1 MKNKRFLSILL
12 VMLLVISSAF
22 PKSSFATAPPTPGT
36 GDPLENATQTMPD
49 HEVGTDENSKD
60 DKNIS
65 FYRVSSA
72 ATAYYEEL
80 NNSEAGDEKFDPDNE
95 NVKDVLIGNASSL
108 VGFKDP
114 KLDGGLLGGTF
125 STSSMSSQSRGY
137 KTNHYGIHTYLMYGH
152 ALNKLGLD
160 ETANENYGSIGS
172 IGKKI
177 AGGIY
182 WLAYMLVSTLEA
194 VTKWVYR
201 ILRGFNPFTW
211 FAGAGGMPSSQWN
224 NQMNGGNATLGMTS
238 IQDFVSRMYSLC
250 QQYAPLIVLPF
261 MLAFIGIMFFVQNG
275 RGTTLR
281 LKNYFI
287 RIFFIFLGIPLMAA
301 IYAFG
306 LQQIEDMQ
314 QNSLNADGIVSLT
327 FMDFETWVKT
337 NRLGLPDGTA
347 ISVNDSTF
355 DAGVITPGTK
365 SPQRMSYALAQANG
379 ILPASSNINQSGD
392 DYKLFQIDDKT
403 KTQGKGK
410 NIIEKYMSGAFYTA
424 SDFETDMTQNMGK
437 DEKKTYGDHAKEL
450 SDVKN
455 WRDKKFLKDTGTIVG
470 NADPTYLKA
479 DWNANVTTFKGNA
492 NPNMTNRLGDPFNR
506 NGGLSTIGMY
516 NYLNTVFTD
525 SGATVYSSNFL
536 SSKVVRDSHRAVTIV
551 GEGILGFLS
560 YMNGITLLLCVAILG
575 YLYFF
580 GMLFSNLSKSLK
592 IVINAFPMLMGS
604 IAGAVKLVTY
614 TLMMVIHIFMT
625 LFAYTLAIDMLNAVN
640 TVLLS
645 GVNDLTTDF
654 ATMVLGSINLV
665 GIPSAGVLNSAVVLL
680 LSIAVN
686 ICFMI
691 MMIRLRKSI
700 IKGSDEF
707 VSTQLDKL
715 FGTGD
720 VAKRAAAQGLA
731 GDQRGANAFGNAGNA
746 AAGKAHDGLKTAEA
760 TAGAVL
766 GGYAAMRAGRKKN
779 GEDDDE
785 DGMNGV
791 IINDEDKKKESE
803 DTGGHFEGSDA
814 TQLDDDEKKVLGD
827 GSESTDSSDYDDEAS
842 DEELGEKMA
851 QANSLDDDVSS
862 NDDVSGEKEQE
873 LKDKVSEA
881 EDELKE
887 AKANGN
893 PEEIANAQQKL
904 DSANKDL
911 KDFKDKRA
919 DAIQRK
925 NRKKDIDEKQQA
937 VDTAEAYLAN
947 AKMGGRPEKIAKSQQ
962 KLDEAKANLANSQRN
977 LDEFNKNA
985 TKKSG
990 EKVKTAQ
997 ANVKKAEDELK
1008 KVQASGDKTQIAKA
1022 KANLNKA
1029 NNELK
1034 QAKADHANNQAISK
1048 VDSAKS
1054 KVETAKN
1061 ELRSAKS
1068 NGDPVEIAKAQANL
1082 DSARQELAVANKGMN
1097 KVNSD
1102 NNVSQAQ
1109 ANVTKAE
1116 AELKKAQASGN
1127 KEQIAEAKGNL
1138 QTAKT
1143 NLSNAKAQANET
1155 LAKDDVKSAQANV
1168 AAATSALSVAKESGN
1183 AEEIKSA
1190 EANLANAKN
1199 DLSVAEAQSNV
1210 VKASNAVS
1218 SAKEELK
1225 HAEATGQ
1232 GVSEAKDNLDYAKAN
1247 LTAQKADKSIA
1258 QAKANVAQATNDL
1271 AQAKASGDSQAIK
1284 KAEFGLNEANM
1295 ILNKAENTSDV
1306 ATKRSNVASAA
1317 KELNEAIASGDS
1329 ARITRSQNNLARA
1342 TNELTNSQSNRVKNS
1357 QATNRKTASSVAGE
1371 MAGFRAM
1378 NEPKVDDINP
1388 IIDSSVVSAGTLGF
1402 MTAKV
1407 QSTRDQ
1413 MQQYKNT
1420 GNLAEKTASQINYS
1434 QSVANQ
1440 KAANSMNQVSDNII
1454 LGKADKGQ
1462 LLQAKKDVVSNY
1474 NAAKMNY
1481 QQAQATGRSDLIA
1494 TASDNL
1500 TSASGNLQAYNDLAK
1515 KFNDHENDRASMF
1528 AQKGYGIREDRSK
1541 STYNPANSIY
1551 RGETKENFA
1560 KTLGQ
1565 SQFRGKNSE
1574 FNELIKQSNTS
1585 NVNSGINASKD
1596 FYDEIRD
1603 KDVAKG
1609 VQKRLSKSFR
1619 RKNDSY
1625 INDAVGYYSSR
1636 RNDVANNLQQ
1646 ALDVHD
1652 EPKIR
1657 YYKEKLKNLNS
1668 QIEKLN
1674 VANGKKKLFSSSGDN
1689 LTGNAFKDF
1698 TQGFTTTMNKKKGD
1712 SSSGGS
1718 KFIDIDSKPT
1728 HNIPKGTVRL
1738 DDLPEHLKDE
1748 TEARSLLNNM
1758 KRK

>member
-22 PKSSFATAPPTPGT
+22 PKSSFATAPPPTPPT
-36 GDPLENATQTMPD
+36 SPTDNLPD

-95 NVKDVLIGNASSL
+95 NVKGVLIGNASSL

-160 ETANENYGSIGS
+160 QTGNENLGSIGS

-177 AGGIY
+177 SGGIY

-211 FAGAGGMPSSQWN
+211 FAGPGGIPSSQWSD
-224 NQMNGGNATLGMTS
+224 QMNGGNATLGMSS
-238 IQDFVSRMYSLC
+238 IQNFVSRMYSLC
-250 QQYAPLIVLPF
+250 QQYAPLVVLPF
-261 MLAFIGIMFFVQNG
+261 MIAFIGIMFFVQNG
-275 RGTTLR
+275 RGTTSR

-287 RIFFIFLGIPLMAA
+287 RIFFIFLGIPLMSA
-301 IYAFG
+301 IYSFG

-337 NRLGLPDGTA
+337 NRLGLPNGTT

-355 DAGVITPGTK
+355 DAGIITPGTN
-365 SPQRMSYALAQANG
+365 SPQRISYALAQANG
-379 ILPASSNINQSGD
+379 ILPTSSNINKSGD
-392 DYKLFQIDDKT
+392 DYKLFEIDNKT

-424 SDFETDMTQNMGK
+424 SDFETDMTQNMSK
-437 DEKKTYGDHAKEL
+437 DEKKKYGDHAKEL

-455 WRDKKFLKDTGTIVG
+455 WRKTDFLKKQETIVG
-470 NADPTYLKA
+470 NANPDYLKA

-492 NPNMTNRLGDPFNR
+492 NPNMTNRLGDPFSK
-506 NGGLSTIGMY
+506 NGGLSTLGTY

-645 GVNDLTTDF
+645 GINDLTTDF

-731 GDQRGANAFGNAGNA
+731 GDQRGANAFGNAGSA
-746 AAGKAHDGLKTAEA
+746 MAGKAHDGLN
-760 TAGAVL
+760 TAGMALGAVA

-785 DGMNGV
+785 DSMNGV

-814 TQLDDDEKKVLGD
+814 TQLDDDEKKALGD
-827 GSESTDSSDYDDEAS
+827 GSESTDFDKESFGGETS

-862 NDDVSGEKEQE
+862 NDDVSDEKEQE
-873 LKDKVSEA
+873 LKDEVSQA
-881 EDELKE
+881 EDELKQ

-893 PEEIANAQQKL
+893 PEEIANAQAKL
-904 DSANKDL
+904 DSANKNL

-925 NRKKDIDEKQQA
+925 NYKKDIDEKQQA
-937 VDTAEAYLAN
+937 VDTAETYLSN
-947 AKMGGRPEKIAKSQQ
+947 VKMGGKPEKIAKSQA
-962 KLDEAKANLANSQRN
+962 KLDEAKANLANSQQN
-977 LDEFNKNA
+977 LDEFNKSKV
-985 TKKSG
+985 KKSG
-990 EKVKTAQ
+990 ENVKTAQ
-997 ANVKKAEDELK
+997 ANVTKAEAELK
-1008 KVQASGDKTQIAKA
+1008 KAKASGNKEQIAKA

-1034 QAKADHANNQAISK
+1034 QAKADHANNKAVGN

-1061 ELRSAKS
+1061 ELRSAKA

-1082 DSARQELAVANKGMN
+1082 DSARQGLAVANKGMN

-1102 NNVSQAQ
+1102 NKVSEAQ
-1109 ANVTKAE
+1109 ANVAKAE
-1116 AELKKAQASGN
+1116 SELKKAQASGN
-1127 KEQIAEAKGNL
+1127 KAQVAKAKGKLQAANDNL
-1138 QTAKT
+1138 
-1143 NLSNAKAQANET
+1143 NNVKAQANET

-1183 AEEIKSA
+1183 VADIKSA
-1190 EANLANAKN
+1190 QSNLTKAKDN
-1199 DLSVAEAQSNV
+1199 LSTAEAQSNV

-1218 SAKEELK
+1218 SAKEELRR
-1225 HAEATGQ
+1225 AEASGQ

-1247 LTAQKADKSIA
+1247 LTAQKANKSVA
-1258 QAKANVAQATNDL
+1258 QAKANVTQATNDL
-1271 AQAKASGDSQAIK
+1271 AKAKASGDSQAIQR
-1284 KAEFGLNEANM
+1284 AESNLSEANM
-1295 ILNKAENTSDV
+1295 ILNKAENTSNI
-1306 ATKRSNVASAA
+1306 ATKRSNVASAT
-1317 KELNEAIASGDS
+1317 KDLNEAIASGDS

-1342 TNELTNSQSNRVKNS
+1342 TNELTNSQPNRAKNS
-1357 QATNRKTASSVAGE
+1357 QATNRATSSSVAGE

-1388 IIDSSVVSAGTLGF
+1388 IVDSSVVSAGTLGF

-1413 MQQYKNT
+1413 MQQYRNT

-1528 AQKGYGIREDRSK
+1528 AQKGYGIREDHSK

-1674 VANGKKKLFSSSGDN
+1674 VANGKKKPSSSSGDN

-1698 TQGFTTTMNKKKGD
+1698 TQGFTTTMNKKKVD

>member
-22 PKSSFATAPPTPGT
+22 PKSSFATAPPPTPPASPT
-36 GDPLENATQTMPD
+36 DNLPD
-49 HEVGTDENSKD
+49 HEFGTEENSKD

-80 NNSEAGDEKFDPDNE
+80 NNSEAGEEKFNPDN
-95 NVKDVLIGNASSL
+95 NNINDATIGNAASL

-177 AGGIY
+177 SGGIY
-182 WLAYMLVSTLEA
+182 WLAYMLVSTLES

-211 FAGAGGMPSSQWN
+211 FAGHGGIPSSQWN
-224 NQMNGGNATLGMTS
+224 NQMNGGNATLGMDS
-238 IQDFVSRMYSLC
+238 IQNFVSEMYSLC
-250 QQYAPLIVLPF
+250 QEYAPLIVLPF

-275 RGTTLR
+275 RGTTSR

-306 LQQIEDMQ
+306 LQQIQDMQ
-314 QNSLNADGIVSLT
+314 QNSLNADGIVALT

-337 NRLGLPDGTA
+337 NRLGLPDGTT
-347 ISVNDSTF
+347 IKVNDATF
-355 DAGVITPGTK
+355 DAGIIDPNTK
-365 SPQRMSYALAQANG
+365 SPQRISYALAQANG
-379 ILPASSNINQSGD
+379 ILPDSANINQSGD
-392 DYKLFQIDDKT
+392 DYRLFRLDDKT

-424 SDFETDMTQNMGK
+424 SDFETDMTQKMNTK
-437 DEKKTYGDHAKEL
+437 RKKEYGDHAKEL
-450 SDVKN
+450 SDIKN
-455 WRDKKFLKDTGTIVG
+455 WRDNDYLTKEYNETHKTIVG
-470 NADPTYLKA
+470 NANSSYLTASYNPGNITMFEGKA
-479 DWNANVTTFKGNA
+479 NSNKTNELGN
-492 NPNMTNRLGDPFNR
+492 PFND

-592 IVINAFPMLMGS
+592 IVVNAFPTLMGS
-604 IAGAVKLVTY
+604 ITGAVKLVTY
-614 TLMMVIHIFMT
+614 TLMMIIHIFMT

-640 TVLLS
+640 TSLLN

-654 ATMVLGSINLV
+654 ATMILGSINLV
-665 GIPSAGVLNSAVVLL
+665 GVPSAGVLNSAVVLL

-731 GDQRGANAFGNAGNA
+731 GDQRGANAFGNAGSA
-746 AAGKAHDGLKTAEA
+746 IAGKAHDGLNTADMA
-760 TAGAVL
+760 LGAVA
-766 GGYAAMRAGRKKN
+766 GGYAAMRVGKKKN

-785 DGMNGV
+785 DSMNGV

-814 TQLDDDEKKVLGD
+814 TQLDDDEKKALGD
-827 GSESTDSSDYDDEAS
+827 GSESTNTDEETS

-862 NDDVSGEKEQE
+862 NDDVSDEKEQE
-873 LKDKVSEA
+873 LKDEVSQA
-881 EDELKE
+881 EDELKQ

-893 PEEIANAQQKL
+893 PEEIANAQAKL
-904 DSANKDL
+904 DSANKNL

-925 NRKKDIDEKQQA
+925 NYKKDIDEKQQA
-937 VDTAEAYLAN
+937 VDTAETYLSN
-947 AKMGGRPEKIAKSQQ
+947 AKMGGKPEKIAKSQA
-962 KLDEAKANLANSQRN
+962 KLDEAKANLANSQQN
-977 LDEFNKNA
+977 LDEFNKNKV
-985 TKKSG
+985 KKSG
-990 EKVKTAQ
+990 ENVKTAQ
-997 ANVKKAEDELK
+997 ANVAKAEAELK
-1008 KVQASGDKTQIAKA
+1008 KAKASGNKEQIAKA

-1034 QAKADHANNQAISK
+1034 QAKADHANNKAVGN

-1061 ELRSAKS
+1061 ELRSAKA

-1082 DSARQELAVANKGMN
+1082 DSARQGLAVANKGMN

-1102 NNVSQAQ
+1102 NKVSEAQ
-1109 ANVTKAE
+1109 ANVAKAE
-1116 AELKKAQASGN
+1116 SELKKAQASGN
-1127 KEQIAEAKGNL
+1127 KAQVVKAKGKLQAANDNL
-1138 QTAKT
+1138 
-1143 NLSNAKAQANET
+1143 NNVKAQANET
-1155 LAKDDVKSAQANV
+1155 LAKDDVKSAQASV

-1183 AEEIKSA
+1183 ATDIKSA
-1190 EANLANAKN
+1190 QSNLTKAKDN
-1199 DLSVAEAQSNV
+1199 LSTAEAQSNV

-1218 SAKEELK
+1218 SAKEELRR
-1225 HAEATGQ
+1225 AEASGQ

-1247 LTAQKADKSIA
+1247 LTAQKANKSVA
-1258 QAKANVAQATNDL
+1258 QAKANVIQATNDL
-1271 AQAKASGDSQAIK
+1271 AKAKASGDSQAIQR
-1284 KAEFGLNEANM
+1284 AESNLSEANM
-1295 ILNKAENTSDV
+1295 ILNKAENTSNI
-1306 ATKRSNVASAA
+1306 ATKRSNVASAT
-1317 KELNEAIASGDS
+1317 KDLNEAIASGDS
-1329 ARITRSQNNLARA
+1329 ARITRSQNNLARV
-1342 TNELTNSQSNRVKNS
+1342 TNELTNSQVNRAKNS
-1357 QATNRKTASSVAGE
+1357 QATNRVTSSSVAGE

-1388 IIDSSVVSAGTLGF
+1388 IVDSSVVSAGTLGF

-1528 AQKGYGIREDRSK
+1528 AQKGYGIREDHSK

-1674 VANGKKKLFSSSGDN
+1674 VANGKKKASSSSGDN

-1698 TQGFTTTMNKKKGD
+1698 TQGFTTTMNKKKVD

>member
-36 GDPLENATQTMPD
+36 GDPLENMTENSPD
-49 HEVGTDENSKD
+49 HEFGTEENSKD

-80 NNSEAGDEKFDPDNE
+80 NNSEAGDEKFNPDDE
-95 NVKDVLIGNASSL
+95 KVKDVLIGNASSL

-275 RGTTLR
+275 RGTTSR

-355 DAGVITPGTK
+355 DAGIITPGTK
-365 SPQRMSYALAQANG
+365 SPQRISYALAQANG
-379 ILPASSNINQSGD
+379 ILPASSNINKSGD
-392 DYKLFQIDDKT
+392 DYKLFEIDNKT

-437 DEKKTYGDHAKEL
+437 DEKKKYGDHAKEL

-455 WRDKKFLKDTGTIVG
+455 WRKTAFLRDTSTIVG
-470 NADPTYLKA
+470 NANRNYLNV
-479 DWNANVTTFKGNA
+479 DWNSGITTFKGNA
-492 NPNMTNRLGDPFNR
+492 NPNMTNRLGDPFNG

-551 GEGILGFLS
+551 GEGILSFLS

-592 IVINAFPMLMGS
+592 IVVNAFPMLMGS

-645 GVNDLTTDF
+645 GINDLTTDF

-731 GDQRGANAFGNAGNA
+731 GDQRGANAFGNAGSA
-746 AAGKAHDGLKTAEA
+746 MAGKAHDGLN
-760 TAGAVL
+760 TAGMALGAVA

-785 DGMNGV
+785 DSMNGV

-814 TQLDDDEKKVLGD
+814 TQLDDDEKKALGD
-827 GSESTDSSDYDDEAS
+827 GSESTNADEETS

-862 NDDVSGEKEQE
+862 NDDVSDEKEQE
-873 LKDKVSEA
+873 LKDEVSQA
-881 EDELKE
+881 EDELKQ

-893 PEEIANAQQKL
+893 PEEIANAQAKL
-904 DSANKDL
+904 DSANKNL

-925 NRKKDIDEKQQA
+925 NYKKDIDEKQQA
-937 VDTAEAYLAN
+937 VDTAETYLSN
-947 AKMGGRPEKIAKSQQ
+947 AKMGGKPEKIAKSQA
-962 KLDEAKANLANSQRN
+962 KLDEAKANLANSQQN
-977 LDEFNKNA
+977 LDEFNKNKV
-985 TKKSG
+985 KKSG
-990 EKVKTAQ
+990 ENVKTAQ
-997 ANVKKAEDELK
+997 ANVTKAEAELK
-1008 KVQASGDKTQIAKA
+1008 KAKASGNKEQIAKA

-1034 QAKADHANNQAISK
+1034 QAKADHANNKAVGN

-1061 ELRSAKS
+1061 ELRSAKA

-1082 DSARQELAVANKGMN
+1082 DSARQGLAVANKGMN

-1102 NNVSQAQ
+1102 NKVSEAQ
-1109 ANVTKAE
+1109 ANVVKAE
-1116 AELKKAQASGN
+1116 AELKKAQASGD
-1127 KEQIAEAKGNL
+1127 KAQIAEAKGKLQAANDNL
-1138 QTAKT
+1138 
-1143 NLSNAKAQANET
+1143 NNVKAQANET
-1155 LAKDDVKSAQANV
+1155 LAKDDVKSAQASV
-1168 AAATSALSVAKESGN
+1168 AAATSVLSVAKESGN
-1183 AEEIKSA
+1183 AADIKSA
-1190 EANLANAKN
+1190 EANLTKAKDN
-1199 DLSVAEAQSNV
+1199 LSTAEAQSNIV
-1210 VKASNAVS
+1210 SASNAVS

-1225 HAEATGQ
+1225 HAEASGQ

-1247 LTAQKADKSIA
+1247 LTAQKADKSVA
-1258 QAKANVAQATNDL
+1258 QAKANVTQATNDL
-1271 AQAKASGDSQAIK
+1271 AKAKASGDSQAIQR
-1284 KAEFGLNEANM
+1284 AESNLSEANM
-1295 ILNKAENTSDV
+1295 ILNKAETTSNV
-1306 ATKRSNVASAA
+1306 ATKRRDVASAT
-1317 KELNEAIASGDS
+1317 KDLNEAIASGDS

-1440 KAANSMNQVSDNII
+1440 KAANSMNNVADNIT

-1474 NAAKMNY
+1474 NAAKLNY

-1528 AQKGYGIREDRSK
+1528 AQKGYGIREDHSK

-1674 VANGKKKLFSSSGDN
+1674 VANGKKKPSGSSGDN

>member
-22 PKSSFATAPPTPGT
+22 PKSSFATAPPPTPPT
-36 GDPLENATQTMPD
+36 SPTDNLPD

-80 NNSEAGDEKFDPDNE
+80 NNSEAGDEKFNPDDE
-95 NVKDVLIGNASSL
+95 KVKGLLIGNAASL

-137 KTNHYGIHTYLMYGH
+137 KTNNKEIRHYLVYGH

-177 AGGIY
+177 SGGIY
-182 WLAYMLVSTLEA
+182 WLAYMAVSTLEV

-211 FAGAGGMPSSQWN
+211 FAGPGGIPSSQWSD
-224 NQMNGGNATLGMTS
+224 QMNGGNATLGMAS
-238 IQDFVSRMYSLC
+238 IQNFVSRMYSLC

-261 MLAFIGIMFFVQNG
+261 MIAFIGIMFFVQNG
-275 RGTTLR
+275 RGTSSR

-287 RIFFIFLGIPLMAA
+287 RIFFIFLGIPLMSA

-327 FMDFETWVKT
+327 FMDFERWVKT
-337 NRLGLPDGTA
+337 NRLGLPSDVTIQVDG
-347 ISVNDSTF
+347 STF
-355 DAGVITPGTK
+355 DAGVISSSTK
-365 SPQRMSYALAQANG
+365 SPQKISYALAKANG
-379 ILPASSNINQSGD
+379 ILPSSVNINQSSD
-392 DYKLFQIDDKT
+392 DYKLFEIDDKT

-410 NIIEKYMSGAFYTA
+410 DIIEKYMSGAFYTA
-424 SDFETDMTQNMGK
+424 SDFETDMTQNMSK
-437 DEKKTYGDHAKEL
+437 DAKKTYGDHAKEL

-455 WRDKKFLKDTGTIVG
+455 WREKEFLKNDKTIVG
-470 NADPTYLKA
+470 NGNSSYLESSQPLGP
-479 DWNANVTTFKGNA
+479 VITFKGGSDQQR
-492 NPNMTNRLGDPFNR
+492 PNVLGDPFNK
-506 NGGLSTIGMY
+506 NGGLSTLGTY

-551 GEGILGFLS
+551 GEGILSFLS

-731 GDQRGANAFGNAGNA
+731 GDQRGANAFGNAGSA
-746 AAGKAHDGLKTAEA
+746 MAGKAHDGLN
-760 TAGAVL
+760 TAGMALGAVA

-785 DGMNGV
+785 DSMNGV

-814 TQLDDDEKKVLGD
+814 TQLDDDEKKALND
-827 GSESTDSSDYDDEAS
+827 GSESTDSDKETSEGETS

-862 NDDVSGEKEQE
+862 NDDVSDEKEQE
-873 LKDKVSEA
+873 LKDEVSQA
-881 EDELKE
+881 EDELKQ

-893 PEEIANAQQKL
+893 PEEIANAQAKL
-904 DSANKDL
+904 DSANKNL

-925 NRKKDIDEKQQA
+925 NYKKDIDEKQQA
-937 VDTAEAYLAN
+937 VDTAETYLSN
-947 AKMGGRPEKIAKSQQ
+947 AKMGGRPEKIAKSQA
-962 KLDEAKANLANSQRN
+962 KLDEAKANLANSQQN
-977 LDEFNKNA
+977 LDEFNKSKV
-985 TKKSG
+985 KKSG
-990 EKVKTAQ
+990 ENVKTAQ
-997 ANVKKAEDELK
+997 ANITKAEAELK
-1008 KVQASGDKTQIAKA
+1008 KAKASGNKEQIAKA

-1034 QAKADHANNQAISK
+1034 QAKADHANNKAVGN

-1061 ELRSAKS
+1061 ELRSAKA
-1068 NGDPVEIAKAQANL
+1068 NGDPVKIAKAQANL
-1082 DSARQELAVANKGMN
+1082 DSARQGLAVANKGMN

-1102 NNVSQAQ
+1102 NKVSEAQ

-1116 AELKKAQASGN
+1116 SELKKAQASGN
-1127 KEQIAEAKGNL
+1127 KAQVAKAKGKLQAANDNL
-1138 QTAKT
+1138 
-1143 NLSNAKAQANET
+1143 NNVKAQANET
-1155 LAKDDVKSAQANV
+1155 LAKDDVKSAQASV
-1168 AAATSALSVAKESGN
+1168 VAATSALSVAKESGN
-1183 AEEIKSA
+1183 ATDIKSA
-1190 EANLANAKN
+1190 QSNLTKAKDN
-1199 DLSVAEAQSNV
+1199 LSTAEAQSNV

-1218 SAKEELK
+1218 SAKEELRR
-1225 HAEATGQ
+1225 AEASGQ

-1247 LTAQKADKSIA
+1247 LTAQKANKSVA
-1258 QAKANVAQATNDL
+1258 QAKANVTQATNDL
-1271 AQAKASGDSQAIK
+1271 AKAKASGDSQAIQR
-1284 KAEFGLNEANM
+1284 AESNLSEANM
-1295 ILNKAENTSDV
+1295 ILNKAENTSNI
-1306 ATKRSNVASAA
+1306 ATKRSNVASAT

-1342 TNELTNSQSNRVKNS
+1342 TNELTNSQVNRAKNS
-1357 QATNRKTASSVAGE
+1357 QATNRATSSSVAGE

-1388 IIDSSVVSAGTLGF
+1388 IVDSSVVSAGTLGF
-1402 MTAKV
+1402 MAAKV

-1420 GNLAEKTASQINYS
+1420 GNLSEKTASQINYS

-1528 AQKGYGIREDRSK
+1528 AQKGYGIREDHSK

-1574 FNELIKQSNTS
+1574 FNELIKQSNVS

-1674 VANGKKKLFSSSGDN
+1674 VANGKKKPSSSSGDN

-1698 TQGFTTTMNKKKGD
+1698 AQGFTTTMNKKKGD

>member
-22 PKSSFATAPPTPGT
+22 PKSSFATAPPPTSPT
-36 GDPLENATQTMPD
+36 DNLPD

-95 NVKDVLIGNASSL
+95 NVKGVLIGNASSL

-160 ETANENYGSIGS
+160 QTGNENLGSIGS

-177 AGGIY
+177 SGGIY

-211 FAGAGGMPSSQWN
+211 FAGPGGIPSSQWSD
-224 NQMNGGNATLGMTS
+224 QMNGGNATLGMAS
-238 IQDFVSRMYSLC
+238 IQNFVSRMYSLC

-261 MLAFIGIMFFVQNG
+261 MIAFIGIMFFVQNG
-275 RGTTLR
+275 RGTSSR

-287 RIFFIFLGIPLMAA
+287 RIFFIFLGIPLMSA

-337 NRLGLPDGTA
+337 NRLGLPNGTT

-355 DAGVITPGTK
+355 DAGIITPGTN
-365 SPQRMSYALAQANG
+365 SPQRISYALAQANG
-379 ILPASSNINQSGD
+379 ILPTSSNINKSGD
-392 DYKLFQIDDKT
+392 DYKLFEIDNKT

-424 SDFETDMTQNMGK
+424 SDFETDMTQNMSK
-437 DEKKTYGDHAKEL
+437 DEKKKYGDHAKEL

-455 WRDKKFLKDTGTIVG
+455 WRKTDFLKKQETIVG
-470 NADPTYLKA
+470 NANPDYLKA

-492 NPNMTNRLGDPFNR
+492 NPNMTNRLGDPFSK
-506 NGGLSTIGMY
+506 NGGLSTLGTY

-720 VAKRAAAQGLA
+720 AAKRAAAQGLA
-731 GDQRGANAFGNAGNA
+731 GDQQGANTFGRAGNA
-746 AAGKAHDGLKTAEA
+746 AAGAAHDGLN
-760 TAGAVL
+760 TAGMAL
-766 GGYAAMRAGRKKN
+766 GAAAGGYAAMRAGRKKN

-814 TQLDDDEKKVLGD
+814 TQLDDDEKKALNE
-827 GSESTDSSDYDDEAS
+827 GSESTEFDDEDS

-862 NDDVSGEKEQE
+862 NDDVSDEKEQE
-873 LKDKVSEA
+873 LKDEVSQA

-893 PEEIANAQQKL
+893 PEEIANAQAKL

-1008 KVQASGDKTQIAKA
+1008 KAQASGDKAQIAKA

-1034 QAKADHANNQAISK
+1034 QAKADHVNNQAISK

-1061 ELRSAKS
+1061 ELRSAKA

-1102 NNVSQAQ
+1102 NTVSQAQ

-1127 KEQIAEAKGNL
+1127 KEQIVKAQGNL
-1138 QTAKT
+1138 QTAKA
-1143 NLSNAKAQANET
+1143 NLSDAKAQANET
-1155 LAKDDVKSAQANV
+1155 LAKDDVKSAQASV

-1199 DLSVAEAQSNV
+1199 DLSVAEAQSNIV
-1210 VKASNAVS
+1210 SASNAVS

-1225 HAEATGQ
+1225 HAEASGQ

-1247 LTAQKADKSIA
+1247 LTAQKANKSVA
-1258 QAKANVAQATNDL
+1258 QAKANVTQATNDL
-1271 AQAKASGDSQAIK
+1271 AKAKASGDSQAIQR
-1284 KAEFGLNEANM
+1284 AESNLSEANM
-1295 ILNKAENTSDV
+1295 ILNKAENTSNI
-1306 ATKRSNVASAA
+1306 ATKRNNVASAT
-1317 KELNEAIASGDS
+1317 KDLNEAIASGDS

-1342 TNELTNSQSNRVKNS
+1342 TNELTNSQPNRARNS

-1378 NEPKVDDINP
+1378 NEPKIDDINP

-1528 AQKGYGIREDRSK
+1528 AQKGYGIREDHSK

-1574 FNELIKQSNTS
+1574 FNELIKQSNAS

-1625 INDAVGYYSSR
+1625 INDAVSYYSSR

-1674 VANGKKKLFSSSGDN
+1674 VANGKKKPSSSSGDN

-1698 TQGFTTTMNKKKGD
+1698 TQGFTTTMNKKKVD

-1728 HNIPKGTVRL
+1728 HDIPKGTVRL